1 MPNKGLLATRLA
13 NQKQSEQINSVSSD
27 SIQNENHFSQNNEF
41 QTYHHFAFSQQ
52 KGHTQAEVEQKGVSS
67 DFFTEEQWNSRS
79 SVTEEQSKIRE
90 LSEEEQVSKWK
101 LSTRIIN
108 ILLVAACVYVL
119 FLIYGVSVTDYQY
132 SDNGRIEAQKLSVSE
147 LTDKKA
153 YEAVYYQYLH
163 LRSLYEEVLLLDYR
177 IGKGEEEPLTIA
189 PEYEALLED
198 VANLSVKT
206 EAMETESQY
215 SQIKNI
221 MLSWVKN
228 DIAVYLQNMSAAISK
243 NDADTANKAI
253 QDKDRVYKDFSII
266 TQNIVA
272 MGESVKGAD
281 LTEIREWTP
290 ESYVD
295 KKINGK

>member
-13 NQKQSEQINSVSSD
+13 NQKQSEQTNSVSPD
-27 SIQNENHFSQNNEF
+27 SVQNGNHFSQNNEN
-41 QTYHHFAFSQQ
+41 QTYRHFAFNQQ
-52 KGHTQAEVEQKGVSS
+52 KKHTQAEVEQKGVSS
-67 DFFTEEQWNSRS
+67 DFFKEEQWNSRS
-79 SVTEEQSKIRE
+79 STT
-90 LSEEEQVSKWK
+90 EEQVSKWR

-108 ILLVAACVYVL
+108 ILLVVACVYVL

-132 SDNGRIEAQKLSVSE
+132 SNNGTIEAQKLSVRE
-147 LTDKKA
+147 LADKKA
-153 YEAVYYQYLH
+153 YETVYYQYLH

-189 PEYEALLED
+189 PEYEALLDD
-198 VANLSVKT
+198 VTNLSVKT
-206 EAMETESQY
+206 EAMEVESQY

-221 MLSWVKN
+221 MLLWVKN
-228 DIAVYLQNMSAAISK
+228 DIAVYLQNMSAAISQ
-243 NDADTANKAI
+243 NDVETANKAI
-253 QDKDRVYKDFSII
+253 QDKERVYKDFSII

-295 KKINGK
+295 EKINGK

>member
-13 NQKQSEQINSVSSD
+13 NQKQSEQTNSVSSD
-27 SIQNENHFSQNNEF
+27 SVQNGNHFSQNNET
-41 QTYHHFAFSQQ
+41 QTYRHFAFSQQ
-52 KGHTQAEVEQKGVSS
+52 KKHTQAEVEQKGVSS
-67 DFFTEEQWNSRS
+67 DFFKEEQWNSRNS
-79 SVTEEQSKIRE
+79 ATEEQARRQE
-90 LSEEEQVSKWK
+90 LSEEEQVSKWR

-108 ILLVAACVYVL
+108 ILLVVACVYVL

-132 SDNGRIEAQKLSVSE
+132 SNNGTIEAQKLSVRE
-147 LTDKKA
+147 LADKKA
-153 YEAVYYQYLH
+153 YETVYYQYLH

-177 IGKGEEEPLTIA
+177 IGKGEEELLTIA
-189 PEYEALLED
+189 PEYEALLDD
-198 VANLSVKT
+198 VTNLSVKT
-206 EAMETESQY
+206 EAMEVESQY

-221 MLSWVKN
+221 MLLWVKN
-228 DIAVYLQNMSAAISK
+228 DIAVYLQNMSAAISQ
-243 NDADTANKAI
+243 NDVETANKAI
-253 QDKDRVYKDFSII
+253 QDKERVYKDFSII

-295 KKINGK
+295 EKINGK

>member
-13 NQKQSEQINSVSSD
+13 NQKQSEQTNSVSSD
-27 SIQNENHFSQNNEF
+27 SVQNGNHFSQNNET
-41 QTYHHFAFSQQ
+41 QTYRHFAYNQQ
-52 KGHTQAEVEQKGVSS
+52 KKHTQAEVEQKGVSS
-67 DFFTEEQWNSRS
+67 DFFKEEQWNSRS
-79 SVTEEQSKIRE
+79 STTEEQAKRQE
-90 LSEEEQVSKWK
+90 LSEEEQVSKWR

-108 ILLVAACVYVL
+108 ILLVVSCVYVL

-132 SDNGRIEAQKLSVSE
+132 SNNGTIEAQKLSVRE
-147 LTDKKA
+147 LADKKA
-153 YEAVYYQYLH
+153 YETVYYQYLH
-163 LRSLYEEVLLLDYR
+163 LRSLYEVVLLLDYR

-189 PEYEALLED
+189 PEYEALLDD
-198 VANLSVKT
+198 VTNLSVKT
-206 EAMETESQY
+206 EAMEVESQY

-221 MLSWVKN
+221 MLLWVKN
-228 DIAVYLQNMSAAISK
+228 DIAVYLQNMSAAISQ
-243 NDADTANKAI
+243 NDVETANKAI
-253 QDKDRVYKDFSII
+253 QDKERVYKDFSII

-295 KKINGK
+295 EKINGK

>member
-13 NQKQSEQINSVSSD
+13 NQKQSEQTNSVSPD
-27 SIQNENHFSQNNEF
+27 SVQNGNHFSQNNEN
-41 QTYHHFAFSQQ
+41 QQ
-52 KGHTQAEVEQKGVSS
+52 KKHTQAEVEQKGVSS
-67 DFFTEEQWNSRS
+67 DFFKEEQWNSRS
-79 SVTEEQSKIRE
+79 STTEEQAKRQE
-90 LSEEEQVSKWK
+90 LSEEEQVSKWR

-108 ILLVAACVYVL
+108 ILLVVACVYVL

-132 SDNGRIEAQKLSVSE
+132 SNNGTIEAQKLSVRE
-147 LTDKKA
+147 LADKKA
-153 YEAVYYQYLH
+153 YETVYYQYLH

-189 PEYEALLED
+189 PEYEALLDD
-198 VANLSVKT
+198 VTNLSVKT
-206 EAMETESQY
+206 EAMEVESQY

-221 MLSWVKN
+221 MLLWVKN
-228 DIAVYLQNMSAAISK
+228 DIAVYLQNMSAAISQ
-243 NDADTANKAI
+243 NDVETANKAI
-253 QDKDRVYKDFSII
+253 QDKERVYKDFSII

-295 KKINGK
+295 EKINGK